1 MKYIFWTESWDV
13 DEYRL
18 ASYVEVV
25 KEEEGS
31 DDVEVRFLSDNTT
44 ATVKREEL
52 FNPDVVPFKVG
63 DKVKNLHYFK
73 THLGAMAWPGINWVV
88 KKVTYSTSNF
98 AAAMLVCDS
107 YEMFLFNKMF
117 QSNEVEKI

>member
-1 MKYIFWTESWDV
+1 MKYIFWTENGYV

-44 ATVKREEL
+44 ATVKRDEL

-63 DKVKNLHYFK
+63 DKVKNLCYFNTPIGSK
-73 THLGAMAWPGINWVV
+73 GWPGINWVV
-88 KKVTYSTSNF
+88 KKVTYSAPSFN
-98 AAAMLVCDS
+98 AALLICDS
-107 YEMFLFNKMF
+107 YEMAVFNQMFL
-117 QSNEVEKI
+117 SDAVEKI

>member
-1 MKYIFWTESWDV
+1 MKYVFWTKNGHV
-13 DEYRL
+13 DECRL

-31 DDVEVRFLSDNTT
+31 NDVEVRFLSDNTT
-44 ATVKREEL
+44 ATVKRDEL

-63 DKVKNLHYFK
+63 DKVKNRHHFN
-73 THLGAMAWPGINWVV
+73 TPLGSVAWPGINWVV

-107 YEMFLFNKMF
+107 YEVFLFNKMF
-117 QSNEVEKI
+117 LSNEVEKI